1 MGTELAG
8 IDLAALQNARPG
20 IEAALL
26 RSVCTQSFYRFVQEF
41 WPIVVAEK
49 PHWNWHI
56 EYLCQKLQTMLED
69 VIAGRPKKYDLI
81 INLPPGSSKCGRA
94 DTEVLCE
101 DGYIPAKDV
110 QVGDMVYSYD
120 FSTNTLC
127 KRPIVAKEQSKAE
140 CVTILTHLG
149 EEGTYTRNHPFW
161 TQRGWVNAEDL
172 TTDDYVQVLCTP
184 LDFNSPV
191 VESELDDIAQ
201 DVIAG
206 TIDRLPRYIYT
217 VPLDQKELFIRTI
230 LEKKGWWVEL
240 NSKALA
246 TDLKRLLATMGIMA
260 TVNSAD
266 GENARLSIHW
276 ETCSLDLPY
285 KTEHTKRRRCYYP
298 LTTVQACLENGGL
311 YIQGGTAY
319 YHPKDAQDMK
329 LCSSAGSVSRAILEK
344 LLPHE
349 PKLKTLLDSP
359 CRWSKVTGIFNAG
372 ECEIFHLQVGAE
384 HYNDQNLFTD
394 NYLTH
399 NSTLFSI
406 LFPAYAWARMP
417 SCRFITASFQDKL
430 AEGFARKSKQLI
442 KSDLYRQMFGEF
454 KFIPDRQGHYV
465 NQYKGER
472 IVYTTGQ
479 SPTGQHAHFILI
491 DDPVDP
497 LAQDRETNTYNV
509 NLWMHRVIRSRT
521 VDAQVTPLILVMQ
534 RLSLDD
540 PTGDWLEKA
549 EDGGKVF
556 HVCLP
561 ASIESGQHVKPPG
574 LKRYY
579 RNNLFDPVRLP
590 YSVLEDRK
598 LWMVAADYAA
608 QYDQSPLPKEGLMF
622 KIQYLTVKPIE
633 ALDPIVAKCRYWD
646 KAISTSLNACFTV
659 GALMGR
665 TRTGKFVLMDIQRGQ
680 WDAATREAIIL
691 NTAKA
696 DGPETVVGIEQEP
709 GSGGMESA
717 MYTVRNLA
725 GFPVYVDRASQSKEA
740 RAEPLAIQV
749 EHGNVSLLEGA
760 WNATFLSEIGSF
772 PRGRYKDQVDATVG
786 AFRVLCGADSRTA
799 GAL

>member
-1 MGTELAG
+1 MT
-8 IDLAALQNARPG
+8 DLSSINLEALQNARPG

-41 WPIVVAEK
+41 WPVVIAEK
-49 PHWNWHI
+49 PVWNWHI
-56 EYLCQKLQTMLED
+56 EYLCQKLQNMLED
-69 VIAGRPKKYDLI
+69 VIAGKPKKYDLI
-81 INLPPGSSKCGRA
+81 INLPPSSSK
-94 DTEVLCE
+94 
-101 DGYIPAKDV
+101 
-110 QVGDMVYSYD
+110 S
-120 FSTNTLC
+120 
-127 KRPIVAKEQSKAE
+127 
-140 CVTILTHLG
+140 
-149 EEGTYTRNHPFW
+149 
-161 TQRGWVNAEDL
+161 
-172 TTDDYVQVLCTP
+172 
-184 LDFNSPV
+184 
-191 VESELDDIAQ
+191 
-201 DVIAG
+201 
-206 TIDRLPRYIYT
+206 
-217 VPLDQKELFIRTI
+217 
-230 LEKKGWWVEL
+230 
-240 NSKALA
+240 
-246 TDLKRLLATMGIMA
+246 
-260 TVNSAD
+260 
-266 GENARLSIHW
+266 SI
-276 ETCSLDLPY
+276 
-285 KTEHTKRRRCYYP
+285 
-298 LTTVQACLENGGL
+298 
-311 YIQGGTAY
+311 
-319 YHPKDAQDMK
+319 
-329 LCSSAGSVSRAILEK
+329 
-344 LLPHE
+344 
-349 PKLKTLLDSP
+349 
-359 CRWSKVTGIFNAG
+359 
-372 ECEIFHLQVGAE
+372 
-384 HYNDQNLFTD
+384 
-394 NYLTH
+394 
-399 NSTLFSI
+399 FSI

-491 DDPVDP
+491 DDPIDP
-497 LAQDRETNTYNV
+497 LAQDRETNIYNI

-534 RLSLDD
+534 RLSMDD

-549 EDGGKVF
+549 EDHGKVF
-556 HVCLP
+556 HICLP
-561 ASIESGQHVKPPG
+561 ASIESGQQVKPPG

-579 RNNLFDPVRLP
+579 RNNLFDPIRLP

-598 LWMVAADYAA
+598 MWMVAADYAA

-622 KIQYLTVKPIE
+622 KVQYLTVKPLE

-646 KAISTSLNACFTV
+646 KAISTRLNACFTV

-665 TRTGKFVLMDIQRGQ
+665 TRTGRFVLMDIQRGQ
-680 WDAATREAIIL
+680 WDAATRESIIL
-691 NTAKA
+691 NTARA
-696 DGPETVVGIEQEP
+696 DGPDTVVGIEQEP

-760 WNATFLSEIGSF
+760 WNAAFLSEIGSF

-786 AFRVLCGADSRTA
+786 AFRVLCGAENRTA

>member
-1 MGTELAG
+1 MGTDLAG
-8 IDLAALQNARPG
+8 IDLSLFQNARPG

-56 EYLCQKLQTMLED
+56 EYLCQKLQAMLED

-81 INLPPGSSKCGRA
+81 INLPPGSSKCGRS
-94 DTEVLCE
+94 DTLVLCE
-101 DGYIPAKDV
+101 KGYVQAKDV
-110 QVGDMVYSYD
+110 QVGDKVYSYD
-120 FSTNTLC
+120 FKTHSLCLRPIIAKETNTA
-127 KRPIVAKEQSKAE
+127 P
-140 CVTILTHLG
+140 CVTVLTHLG
-149 EEGTYTRNHPFW
+149 ETGTYTRNHPFW
-161 TQRGWVNAEDL
+161 TQRGWVQAGDL

-184 LDFNSPV
+184 LHFDSPIPETV
-191 VESELDDIAQ
+191 LNDTAQKVINGEL
-201 DVIAG
+201 
-206 TIDRLPRYIYT
+206 TRLPSEIYT
-217 VPLDQKELFIRTI
+217 TPLDQREQFIKAV
-230 LEKKGWWVEL
+230 LAEKKEWPEFK
-240 NSKALA
+240 SKCTAK
-246 TDLKRLLATMGIMA
+246 DLKRLLATMGVMS
-260 TVNSAD
+260 TVHSASHSLW
-266 GENARLSIHW
+266 RLAIHW
-276 ETCSLDLPY
+276 ESCPIDLPCRPE
-285 KTEHTKRRRCYYP
+285 KIKHKRCYYP
-298 LTTVQACLENGGL
+298 LSVVLKYLENGYL

-319 YHPKDAQDMK
+319 YHPKNDKDQK
-329 LCSSAGSVSRAILEK
+329 LCSYSCSVSRAILEK
-344 LLPHE
+344 LAPYE
-349 PKLKTLLDSP
+349 PNLQKLLDSP
-359 CRWSKVTGIFNAG
+359 CRWSKVTAAYNAG
-372 ECEIFHLQVGAE
+372 ECEIVHLQVGAE
-384 HYNDQNLFTD
+384 EYDDQNLFTD

-406 LFPAYAWARMP
+406 LFPAYAWARFP

-442 KSDLYRQMFGEF
+442 KSDLYKQMFGEF
-454 KFIPDRQGHYV
+454 KFVPDRQGHYV

-534 RLSLDD
+534 RLSMDD

-556 HVCLP
+556 HICLP
-561 ASIESGQHVKPPG
+561 ASIESGQQVKPPG

-622 KIQYLTVKPIE
+622 KIQYLTVKPLE
-633 ALDPIVAKCRYWD
+633 DLDPIVAKCRYWD

-665 TRTGKFVLMDIQRGQ
+665 TRTGRFVLMDIERGQ

-760 WNATFLSEIGSF
+760 WNAAFLSEIGSF

-786 AFRVLCGADSRTA
+786 AFRVLCGAESRTA